1 MAPFFYKEQLENQD
15 RGKGSF
21 CFSIKFPLVSTAC
34 TEMPRN
40 CPGYSLAA
48 VGTAVY
54 LSPDCPCA
62 QASLNS
68 LAAVG

>member
-21 CFSIKFPLVSTAC
+21 CYGIKFLLVSTAC

-40 CPGYSLAA
+40 HPGYSLAT

-54 LSPDCPCA
+54 LAPDCPCA
-62 QASLNS
+62 QASHSS